1 MTQDP
6 NTKRK
11 GESISKEEYIKCYH
25 SAETSPSGGNTTEE
39 EKTEEEKTKKEKTK
53 EDQINKALEIAL
65 DTRKF
70 EIELYWK
77 RTAYFVLFIGAI
89 FVGYYN
95 VFSNSKSHG
104 ASLFIAALG
113 FLLSLLWYM
122 ANRGSKFWQENWE
135 AHIEEL
141 STYLGTPIFGII
153 KSRKDPICK
162 VMGHYPFSVSKVNQ
176 MVSLIIT
183 ISWFLT
189 FIKDGLIF
197 NENDKQ
203 IIKKVIANCNFLD
216 TILFFLQDNIWW
228 RTIIG
233 IIIII
238 IFSGYVIWRC
248 KGFAAKLPKDGTSNG
263 KEKKKFHRLREG
275 LKKFFHVS
283 HKDRNGKE
291 IYYFWNYSSELKL
304 DNTSNDNDE
313 DQNKTN

>member
-11 GESISKEEYIKCYH
+11 GESISKEEYITCYT
-25 SAETSPSGGNTTEE
+25 SAGISTLGKEID
-39 EKTEEEKTKKEKTK
+39 KDLIKK
-53 EDQINKALEIAL
+53 AFEIAL

-70 EIELYWK
+70 EIDLYWK

-95 VFSNSKSHG
+95 VFSNSKSHW

-189 FIKDGLIF
+189 FIKDALIF
-197 NENDKQ
+197 NEKDKQ
-203 IIKKVIANCNFLD
+203 TIKDCCII
-216 TILFFLQDNIWW
+216 DNILIFLEDNILW
-228 RTIIG
+228 RFVLVF
-233 IIIII
+233 IIILLSCVV
-238 IFSGYVIWRC
+238 IFLC
-248 KGFAAKLPKDGTSNG
+248 KGFAAKKLD
-263 KEKKKFHRLREG
+263 KED
-275 LKKFFHVS
+275 S
-283 HKDRNGKE
+283 IN
-291 IYYFWNYSSELKL
+291 YFWNYSSELKL
-304 DNTSNDNDE
+304 NNISSDDGKKQKETV
-313 DQNKTN
+313 Q